1 MPEAVKTLVAVNLP
15 CAIKLSAV
23 FRLARRGAVL
33 PLSKTSTDAL
43 PADSWLNSA
52 GAGDWVKGLD
62 DARHGNAEHGED
74 GI

>member
-1 MPEAVKTLVAVNLP
+1 M
-15 CAIKLSAV
+15 
-23 FRLARRGAVL
+23 L

-62 DARHGNAEHGED
+62 DARHGNADGED